1 MSFWKKI
8 SEEKK
13 AGLYT
18 TLAFHLVALIVILLV
33 TISKMADRES
43 SFVLDFTKQEEL
55 EARQKEEAF
64 KDQVSRELDEQ
75 IGRPQEIRNA
85 AVDVGRALKDDRH
98 KNPAEVYNEAEEL
111 QKRLDASRREA
122 MEEAKNEEFVNVS
135 KKEQPK
141 DDTPAYVGPSVIS
154 WMLEGRKSYSLPV
167 PAYQGYGAGDVY
179 VSILVNRKGRVV
191 AAHVNEAVST
201 PDSQLWEFAV
211 RAAKRS
217 VFNAEPTAPE
227 QQAGEIVYRFVKQ

>member
-1 MSFWKKI
+1 MAKRKI

-18 TLAFHLVALIVILLV
+18 TLAFHLVALIIILLV
-33 TISKMADRES
+33 TIHSMADQES

-55 EARQKEEAF
+55 EARQKEAAF

-85 AVDVGRALKDDRH
+85 TVDVGRALKDDRH

-122 MEEAKNEEFVNVS
+122 MAEAVNDESVEVS
-135 KKEQPK
+135 KQEKPK
-141 DDTPAYVGPSVIS
+141 DDTPAYAGPSVIS
-154 WMLEGRKSYSLPV
+154 WLLEGRTKYSLPV
-167 PAYQGYGAGDVY
+167 PAYQGFGAGDVY

-191 AAHVNEAVST
+191 GAKVNEAVST
-201 PDSQLWEFAV
+201 PDPQLWEFALK
-211 RAAKRS
+211 AAKKS
-217 VFNAEPTAPE
+217 VFNADPGAPE

>member
-1 MSFWKKI
+1 MAKRKI

-18 TLAFHLVALIVILLV
+18 TLAFHLVALIIILLV
-33 TISKMADRES
+33 TIHSMADQES

-55 EARQKEEAF
+55 EARQKEAAF

-85 AVDVGRALKDDRH
+85 TVDVGRALKDDRH

-122 MEEAKNEEFVNVS
+122 MAEAANDESVEIS
-135 KKEQPK
+135 KQEKPK
-141 DDTPAYVGPSVIS
+141 DDTPAYAGPSVIS
-154 WMLEGRKSYSLPV
+154 WLLEGRTKYSLPV
-167 PAYQGYGAGDVY
+167 PAYQGFGAGDVY

-191 AAHVNEAVST
+191 AAKVNEAVST
-201 PDSQLWEFAV
+201 PDPQLWEFALK
-211 RAAKRS
+211 AAKKS
-217 VFNAEPTAPE
+217 VFNADPGAPE

>member
-1 MSFWKKI
+1 MAKRKI

-18 TLAFHLVALIVILLV
+18 TLAFHLVALIIILLV
-33 TISKMADRES
+33 TIHSMADQES

-55 EARQKEEAF
+55 EARQKEAAF

-98 KNPAEVYNEAEEL
+98 KNPAEVYNEADEL

-122 MEEAKNEEFVNVS
+122 MAEAANDELVEIS
-135 KKEQPK
+135 KQEKPK
-141 DDTPAYVGPSVIS
+141 DDSPAYVGPSVIS
-154 WMLEGRKSYSLPV
+154 WMLEGRSKYSLPV
-167 PAYQGYGAGDVY
+167 PAYQGFGAGDVY

-191 AAHVNEAVST
+191 APPDDHRYGAVT
-201 PDSQLWEFAV
+201 ETERRFLPMERETAV
-211 RAAKRS
+211 YD
-217 VFNAEPTAPE
+217 VV
-227 QQAGEIVYRFVKQ
+227 ID

>member
-1 MSFWKKI
+1 MAKRKI

-33 TISKMADRES
+33 TIHSMADQES

-55 EARQKEEAF
+55 EARQKEAAF

-98 KNPAEVYNEAEEL
+98 KNPAEVYDEAEEL

-122 MEEAKNEEFVNVS
+122 MAEAVSDETVEVS
-135 KKEQPK
+135 KQEKPK

-154 WMLEGRKSYSLPV
+154 WLLEGRTKYSLPV
-167 PAYQGYGAGDVY
+167 PAYQGFGAGDVY

-191 AAHVNEAVST
+191 GARVNEAVST
-201 PDSQLWEFAV
+201 PDPQLWEFALK
-211 RAAKRS
+211 AARKS
-217 VFNAEPTAPE
+217 VFNADPGAPE

>member
-8 SEEKK
+8 SDEKK

-33 TISKMADRES
+33 TITKMTDRES
-43 SFVLDFTKQEEL
+43 SFVLDFTKQEEI

-64 KDQVSRELDEQ
+64 KEQISRELDEQ

-85 AVDVGRALKDDRH
+85 SVDVGRVLKDDRH

-122 MEEAKNEEFVNVS
+122 MEEAKNDDLVEVS

-154 WMLEGRKSYSLPV
+154 WMLEGRTKYSLPV

-191 AAHVNEAVST
+191 GAKVNEAVST

-211 RAAKRS
+211 RAAKKS
-217 VFNAEPTAPE
+217 VFNADSNAPE

>member
-1 MSFWKKI
+1 MTKPKI
-8 SEEKK
+8 SDEKK

-33 TISKMADRES
+33 TITSMADQES

-64 KDQVSRELDEQ
+64 KEQISRELDEQ

-85 AVDVGRALKDDRH
+85 SVDVGRALKDDRH

-122 MEEAKNEEFVNVS
+122 MQEAKNDDLVEIS
-135 KKEQPK
+135 KKEEPK
-141 DDTPAYVGPSVIS
+141 SDAPAYVGPSVIS
-154 WMLEGRKSYSLPV
+154 WMLEGRTKYSLPV

-191 AAHVNEAVST
+191 AAQVNEAVST
-201 PDSQLWEFAV
+201 PDTQLWEFALK
-211 RAAKRS
+211 AARRS
-217 VFNAEPTAPE
+217 VFNASLDAPE

>member
-1 MSFWKKI
+1 MAKRKI

-18 TLAFHLVALIVILLV
+18 TLAFHLVALIIILLV
-33 TISKMADRES
+33 TIHSMADQES

-55 EARQKEEAF
+55 EARQKEAAF

-98 KNPAEVYNEAEEL
+98 KNPAEVYNEADEL

-122 MEEAKNEEFVNVS
+122 MAEAANDELVEIS
-135 KKEQPK
+135 KQEKPK
-141 DDTPAYVGPSVIS
+141 DDSPAYVGPSVIS
-154 WMLEGRKSYSLPV
+154 WMLEGRSKYSLPV
-167 PAYQGYGAGDVY
+167 PAYQGFGAGDVY

-191 AAHVNEAVST
+191 GAKVNEAVST
-201 PDSQLWEFAV
+201 PDSQLWEFALK
-211 RAAKRS
+211 AARKS
-217 VFNAEPTAPE
+217 VFNADPGAPE

>member
-55 EARQKEEAF
+55 EARQKEAAF
-64 KDQVSRELDEQ
+64 KEQISRELDEQ

-85 AVDVGRALKDDRH
+85 SVDVGRALKDDRH

-122 MEEAKNEEFVNVS
+122 IQEAKNDDLVEVS

-141 DDTPAYVGPSVIS
+141 GDTPAYVGPSVIS
-154 WMLEGRKSYSLPV
+154 WMLEGRTKYSLPV

-179 VSILVNRKGRVV
+179 VSILVNRKGRVIG
-191 AAHVNEAVST
+191 AKVNEAVST
-201 PDSQLWEFAV
+201 PDSQLWEYAL
-211 RAAKRS
+211 RAAKKS
-217 VFNAEPTAPE
+217 VFNADATAPE
-227 QQAGEIVYRFVKQ
+227 QQAGEIVYRFIKQ

>member
-1 MSFWKKI
+1 MAKRKI

-18 TLAFHLVALIVILLV
+18 TLAFHLVALIIILLV
-33 TISKMADRES
+33 TIHSMADQES

-55 EARQKEEAF
+55 EARQKEAAF

-98 KNPAEVYNEAEEL
+98 KNPAEVYNEADEL

-122 MEEAKNEEFVNVS
+122 MAEAVNDESVEVS
-135 KKEQPK
+135 KQEKPK
-141 DDTPAYVGPSVIS
+141 DDTPAYAGPSVIS
-154 WMLEGRKSYSLPV
+154 WLLEGRTKYSLPV
-167 PAYQGYGAGDVY
+167 PAYQGFGAGDVY

-191 AAHVNEAVST
+191 AAKVNEAVST
-201 PDSQLWEFAV
+201 PDPQLWEFALK
-211 RAAKRS
+211 AAKKS
-217 VFNAEPTAPE
+217 VFNADPGAPE

>member
-1 MSFWKKI
+1 MTKPKI
-8 SEEKK
+8 SDEKK

-18 TLAFHLVALIVILLV
+18 TLAFHLIALIVILLV
-33 TISKMADRES
+33 TITSMADQES

-64 KDQVSRELDEQ
+64 KEQISRELDEQ
-75 IGRPQEIRNA
+75 IGHPQEIRNA

-98 KNPAEVYNEAEEL
+98 QNPAEVYNEAEEL

-122 MEEAKNEEFVNVS
+122 LAEQQNEESVEVS
-135 KKEQPK
+135 RKEQPEER
-141 DDTPAYVGPSVIS
+141 TPAYVGPSVIA
-154 WMLEGRKSYSLPV
+154 WTLEGRTKHNLPV

-191 AAHVNEAVST
+191 AAQVNEAVST
-201 PDSQLWEFAV
+201 PDRQLWEFALK
-211 RAAKRS
+211 AARRS
-217 VFNAEPTAPE
+217 VFNASLDAPE

>member
-1 MSFWKKI
+1 MAKRKI

-33 TISKMADRES
+33 TIHSMADQES

-55 EARQKEEAF
+55 EARQKEAAF

-122 MEEAKNEEFVNVS
+122 MAEAVNDESVEVS
-135 KKEQPK
+135 KQEKPK
-141 DDTPAYVGPSVIS
+141 DDTPAYAGPSVIS
-154 WMLEGRKSYSLPV
+154 WLLEGRTKYNLPV
-167 PAYQGYGAGDVY
+167 PAYQGFGAGDVY

-191 AAHVNEAVST
+191 AAKVNEAVST
-201 PDSQLWEFAV
+201 PDPQLWEFALK
-211 RAAKRS
+211 AAKKS
-217 VFNAEPTAPE
+217 VFNADPGAPE

>member
-1 MSFWKKI
+1 MAKRKI

-18 TLAFHLVALIVILLV
+18 TLAFHLVALIIILLV
-33 TISKMADRES
+33 TIHSMADQES

-55 EARQKEEAF
+55 EARQKEAAF

-75 IGRPQEIRNA
+75 IGRPREIRNA

-122 MEEAKNEEFVNVS
+122 MAEAANDESVEIS
-135 KKEQPK
+135 KQEKPK

-154 WMLEGRKSYSLPV
+154 WLLEGRTKYRLPV
-167 PAYQGYGAGDVY
+167 PAYQGFGAGDVY

-191 AAHVNEAVST
+191 GAKVNEAVST
-201 PDSQLWEFAV
+201 PDPQLWEFAL
-211 RAAKRS
+211 RAARKS
-217 VFNAEPTAPE
+217 VFNADASAPE

>member
-1 MSFWKKI
+1 MAKRKI

-18 TLAFHLVALIVILLV
+18 TLAFHLVALIIILLV
-33 TISKMADRES
+33 TIHSMADQES

-55 EARQKEEAF
+55 EARQKEAAF

-98 KNPAEVYNEAEEL
+98 KNPAEVYNEADEL

-122 MEEAKNEEFVNVS
+122 MAEAANDELVEIS
-135 KKEQPK
+135 KQEKPK
-141 DDTPAYVGPSVIS
+141 DDSPAYVGPSVIS
-154 WMLEGRKSYSLPV
+154 WMLEGRSKYSLPV
-167 PAYQGYGAGDVY
+167 PAYQGFGAGDVY

-191 AAHVNEAVST
+191 GAKVNEAVST
-201 PDSQLWEFAV
+201 PDSQLWEFALK
-211 RAAKRS
+211 AARKS
-217 VFNAEPTAPE
+217 VFNADAGAPE

>member
-1 MSFWKKI
+1 MAKRKI

-18 TLAFHLVALIVILLV
+18 TLAFHLVALIIILLV
-33 TISKMADRES
+33 TIHSMADQES

-55 EARQKEEAF
+55 EARQKEAAF

-122 MEEAKNEEFVNVS
+122 MAEAVNDESVEVS
-135 KKEQPK
+135 KQEKPK
-141 DDTPAYVGPSVIS
+141 DDTPAYAGPSVIS
-154 WMLEGRKSYSLPV
+154 WLLEGRTKYSLPV
-167 PAYQGYGAGDVY
+167 PAYQGFGAGDVY

-191 AAHVNEAVST
+191 AAKVNEAVST
-201 PDSQLWEFAV
+201 PDPQLWEFALK
-211 RAAKRS
+211 AAKKS
-217 VFNAEPTAPE
+217 VFNADPGAPE

>member
-1 MSFWKKI
+1 MAKRKI

-18 TLAFHLVALIVILLV
+18 TLAFHLVALIIILLV
-33 TISKMADRES
+33 TIHSMADQES

-55 EARQKEEAF
+55 EARQKEAAF

-122 MEEAKNEEFVNVS
+122 MVEAVNDESVEVS
-135 KKEQPK
+135 KQEKPK
-141 DDTPAYVGPSVIS
+141 DDTPAYAGPSVIS
-154 WMLEGRKSYSLPV
+154 WLLEGRTKYSLPV
-167 PAYQGYGAGDVY
+167 PAYQGFGAGDVY

-191 AAHVNEAVST
+191 GAKVNEAVST
-201 PDSQLWEFAV
+201 PDPQLWEFALK
-211 RAAKRS
+211 AAKKS
-217 VFNAEPTAPE
+217 VFNADPGAPE

>member
-1 MSFWKKI
+1 MAKRKI

-18 TLAFHLVALIVILLV
+18 TLAFHLVALIIILLI
-33 TISKMADRES
+33 TIHSMADQES

-55 EARQKEEAF
+55 EARQKEAAF

-122 MEEAKNEEFVNVS
+122 MAEAVNDESVEVS
-135 KKEQPK
+135 KQEKPK
-141 DDTPAYVGPSVIS
+141 DDTPAYAGPSVIS
-154 WMLEGRKSYSLPV
+154 WLLEGRTKYSLPV
-167 PAYQGYGAGDVY
+167 PAYQGFGAGDVY

-191 AAHVNEAVST
+191 AAKVNEAVST
-201 PDSQLWEFAV
+201 PDPQLWEFAL
-211 RAAKRS
+211 RAARKS
-217 VFNAEPTAPE
+217 VFNADASAPE

>member
-1 MSFWKKI
+1 MAKRKI

-18 TLAFHLVALIVILLV
+18 TLAFHLVALIIILLV
-33 TISKMADRES
+33 TIHSMADQES

-55 EARQKEEAF
+55 EARQKEAAF

-122 MEEAKNEEFVNVS
+122 MAEAVNDESVEVF
-135 KKEQPK
+135 KQEKPK
-141 DDTPAYVGPSVIS
+141 DDTPAYAGPSVIS
-154 WMLEGRKSYSLPV
+154 WLLEGRTKYSLPV
-167 PAYQGYGAGDVY
+167 PAYQGFGAGDVY

-191 AAHVNEAVST
+191 AAKVNEAVST
-201 PDSQLWEFAV
+201 PDPQLWEFALK
-211 RAAKRS
+211 AAKKS
-217 VFNAEPTAPE
+217 VFNADPGAPE

>member
-1 MSFWKKI
+1 MAKRKI

-18 TLAFHLVALIVILLV
+18 TLAFHLVALIIILLV
-33 TISKMADRES
+33 TIHSMADQES

-55 EARQKEEAF
+55 EARQKEAAF

-122 MEEAKNEEFVNVS
+122 MAEAVNDESVEVS
-135 KKEQPK
+135 KQEKPK
-141 DDTPAYVGPSVIS
+141 DDTPAYAGPSVIS
-154 WMLEGRKSYSLPV
+154 WLLEGRTKYSLPV
-167 PAYQGYGAGDVY
+167 PAYQGFGAGDVY

-191 AAHVNEAVST
+191 GAKVNEAVST
-201 PDSQLWEFAV
+201 PDPQLWEFALK
-211 RAAKRS
+211 AAKKS
-217 VFNAEPTAPE
+217 VFNADPGAPE